1 MVVTKLDAA
10 GVGQVAIA
18 RFVGHKVGTLA
29 GDTCSEDGSKA
40 NSLETS
46 KRLRY
51 GKKAVAAVRA
61 VVARPVQFG
70 FDLRLQSRRNF
81 ASHGSHYG
89 WLRIGR
95 HITSKSQEASDLNH
109 QLSVHLLGVSR
120 R

>member
-51 GKKAVAAVRA
+51 CKKVEAAVLA
-61 VVARPVQFG
+61 FIA
-70 FDLRLQSRRNF
+70 
-81 ASHGSHYG
+81 
-89 WLRIGR
+89 
-95 HITSKSQEASDLNH
+95 
-109 QLSVHLLGVSR
+109 
-120 R
+120 